1 MTLLEFARGPGMQ
14 GALVIFLVGV
24 AWRLVGTFLIART
37 RDLSRPKG
45 TAYLKAGARSMI
57 MRSIPPHELE
67 KNIQFQHLT
76 GYAWHLGFFAT
87 LLLFGPHVPFFQ
99 QFLGF
104 GWPTLPNVIVL
115 VIAGFTLAI
124 LIALV
129 VRRVIHPVM
138 RQISTLDDWI
148 AVFLVIIPLVTGFL
162 SYAHVGMAGV
172 RYETL
177 LALHILSIEAL
188 LVWVPLGKL
197 MHMFYT
203 FPSRY
208 QIGVAMERKGVKA

>member
-14 GALVIFLVGV
+14 WALVIFMLGV
-24 AWRLVGTFLIART
+24 VWRLVGSFLLARH
-37 RDLSRPKG
+37 RDLSKPKG
-45 TAYLKAGARSMI
+45 TAYVKAGARAML

-67 KNIQFQHLT
+67 KNIQFQHLS

-87 LLLFGPHVPFFQ
+87 LLLFGPHVPFFK

-104 GWPTLPNVIVL
+104 GWPTLPNIVVL
-115 VIAGFTLAI
+115 VIGGFTLAI
-124 LIALV
+124 LIALLI
-129 VRRVIHPVM
+129 RRAIHPVM
-138 RQISTLDDWI
+138 RTISSLDDWI
-148 AVFLVIIPLVTGFL
+148 SVFLVIIPLVTGFL
-162 SYAHVGMAGV
+162 SYSHAQIGAI
-172 RYETL
+172 RYETMLAVHL
-177 LALHILSIEAL
+177 LSVEAL
-188 LVWVPLGKL
+188 LVWFPLGKL

>member
-14 GALVIFLVGV
+14 WALVIFLVGV
-24 AWRLVGTFLIART
+24 AWRLVGTFLIARR
-37 RDLSRPKG
+37 RDLSKPKG
-45 TAYLKAGARSMI
+45 TAYAKAGARSMI

-129 VRRVIHPVM
+129 VRRFIHPVM

-177 LALHILSIEAL
+177 LAVHILSIEAL
-188 LVWVPLGKL
+188 LVWFPFSKL
-197 MHMFYT
+197 MHLFFT

-208 QIGVAMERKGVKA
+208 QIGVSMERKGVKA